1 MQQEFNVEVETKAF
15 YLRPDIQPGG
25 RQRPLKDG
33 EQPGAELGEP
43 IGPLAKEAG
52 LVMRRQTLV
61 PYTAPAL
68 EATEFAKQHGA
79 EMPFHQASYR
89 AYWDRGLD
97 LEQTEV
103 LQGVAQEV
111 GLDPEALGRS
121 LTDATHREVV
131 QAQYQEALGHGIN
144 GIPAFTVGRYLFTG
158 AHPYEFFQQVAQ
170 RVLLDR
176 ETEGAE

>member
-1 MQQEFNVEVETKAF
+1 VETKAF
-15 YLRPDIQPGG
+15 YLRPDIPPGG
-25 RQRPLKDG
+25 RQRTLKEG
-33 EQPGAELGEP
+33 EQPGGELGEP
-43 IGPLAKEAG
+43 IRTYAEEAG
-52 LVMRRQTLV
+52 LVMRRQSLV

-79 EMPFHQASYR
+79 EMPFHHAAYR

-97 LEQTEV
+97 LERTDV

-121 LTDATHREVV
+121 LAEATHREVV

-144 GIPAFTVGRYLFTG
+144 GIPAFTIGRYLFTG
-158 AHPYEFFQQVAQ
+158 AHPYEFFQQVAR

-176 ETEGAE
+176 EGEAAG

>member
-1 MQQEFNVEVETKAF
+1 MEVETKAF
-15 YLRPDIQPGG
+15 FLRPDIQPGG
-25 RQRPLKDG
+25 RQRTLKDG
-33 EQPGAELGEP
+33 EEPGAELGDP
-43 IGPLAKEAG
+43 LGPLAREAG

-68 EATEFAKQHGA
+68 EATEFAKQNGLDL
-79 EMPFHQASYR
+79 PFHQAAYR

-97 LEQTEV
+97 LERTDV
-103 LQGVAQEV
+103 LQGIAQEV
-111 GLDPEALGRS
+111 GLDADALGKS
-121 LTDATHREVV
+121 LSEGSMRPVV
-131 QAQYQEALGHGIN
+131 QEQYQEALGHGIN
-144 GIPAFTVGRYLFTG
+144 GIPAFTIGRYLFTG